1 MRVLFMGRRVVA
13 KQQMAYYLLAEEDEE
28 ETERY
33 GIRIESEAGEREEIL
48 NLTIS
53 GTAVQELAA
62 LLMRNT
68 VTPTTLRYVVE
79 DWLLR

>member
-1 MRVLFMGRRVVA
+1 MRVLFIGRQVVA

-53 GTAVQELAA
+53 GTAIQELAA

-68 VTPTTLRYVVE
+68 VTPTTLQYVVE
-79 DWLLR
+79 DWLVR

>member
-1 MRVLFMGRRVVA
+1 MCVLFMGQQVVA
-13 KQQMAYYLLAEEDEE
+13 KQKIAYYLLAEEDGE

-53 GTAVQELAA
+53 GAAIEELAA
-62 LLMRNT
+62 LLMRNA

>member
-1 MRVLFMGRRVVA
+1 MRVLFMGRQMVA

-28 ETERY
+28 ETEQY

-53 GTAVQELAA
+53 GTAIQELAA

-68 VTPTTLRYVVE
+68 VTPTTLQYVVE
-79 DWLLR
+79 DWLVR